1 MLLLAPR
8 VGGARAVSI
17 ACAIAALIEERDI
30 LSDPR
35 NAGAHVL
42 PRVTALL
49 ATSPGPGVDEVRW
62 VRARRGMAEL
72 RQKIAEEMEV
82 GEELPEED
90 EATRME
96 EEEMVGVLLA
106 IGFPDRVAQLQKG
119 KSNSFSLANGRAAA
133 FASNSELLGRA
144 PYIVAG
150 TQFTYFTSAKVQ
162 VLTQNGQ
169 PPLTGQT
176 SRRRACGWRLRSQA
190 C

>member
-1 MLLLAPR
+1 M
-8 VGGARAVSI
+8 
-17 ACAIAALIEERDI
+17 D
-30 LSDPR
+30 
-35 NAGAHVL
+35 
-42 PRVTALL
+42 
-49 ATSPGPGVDEVRW
+49 
-62 VRARRGMAEL
+62 EL

-82 GEELPEED
+82 GEELLEED
-90 EATRME
+90 EATRMEE

-133 FASNSELLGRA
+133 FASNSEPLGRA

-150 TQFTYFTSAKVQ
+150 TRFTCFTSAKVQ
-162 VLTQNGQ
+162 VLTRNGQ